1 VQVLMC
7 LLNIPFITPKHD
19 DFLLKGR
26 SSLNVVLVKGLYI
39 FIVNLVIYLLGL
51 NLWLFIWQLI
61 LIKIKWSSQSQSHFQ
76 LLQLICTT
84 FKLDLPFRRKS
95 SCFGVM
101 KGMFN
106 KHIKTCTN
114 EGFYWDWED
123 HFIFISI
130 NCHIN
135 SQRFKPNKYITKFTI
150 KIYKPFTIHTSY
162 SEVWNNLN
170 KYILGP
176 RMSVLCANAYNL
188 LPNTVIVIFHQF
200 SFKMLVLSTLMVSLR
215 YGLNTIIFFRIPKE
229 EKFKLHWVCF

>member
-1 VQVLMC
+1 MQVLMC

-26 SSLNVVLVKGLYI
+26 SSLNVVQI
-39 FIVNLVIYLLGL
+39 NC
-51 NLWLFIWQLI
+51 NSW
-61 LIKIKWSSQSQSHFQ
+61 KW
-76 LLQLICTT
+76 
-84 FKLDLPFRRKS
+84 D
-95 SCFGVM
+95 
-101 KGMFN
+101 
-106 KHIKTCTN
+106 
-114 EGFYWDWED
+114 WDWED

-215 YGLNTIIFFRIPKE
+215 YGLK
-229 EKFKLHWVCF
+229 